1 MIDFLNKYIFRRKIF
16 KKKKDIWKIYRYKRL
31 EMLFNY
37 IYEYMNRELFME
49 DGIFINM
56 YLYLFFLNINIFSLL
71 KNIRIYFVFW
81 FYLD

>member
-1 MIDFLNKYIFRRKIF
+1 M
-16 KKKKDIWKIYRYKRL
+16 YRYKRL

-56 YLYLFFLNINIFSLL
+56 YLYLFFFE
-71 KNIRIYFVFW
+71 Y
-81 FYLD
+81 